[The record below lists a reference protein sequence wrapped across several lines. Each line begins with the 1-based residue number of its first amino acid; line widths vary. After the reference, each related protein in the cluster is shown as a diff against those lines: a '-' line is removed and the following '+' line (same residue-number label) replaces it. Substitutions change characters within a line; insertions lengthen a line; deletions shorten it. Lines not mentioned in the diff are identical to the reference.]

1 MSLRTFL
8 LAIGAATLA
17 FPLCARAELPT
28 ITVRVTH
35 PGVDTGTVEVSL
47 FNSADTFMKK
57 PFLQFSGHLDEDGVY
72 TATFA
77 AVPQGE
83 YAVVVVHDENDNGT
97 LDRGFLGLGGES
109 YAFSNGARPW
119 FGWPDF
125 ADAAFEVDQSVQL
138 DIALD

>member
-1 MSLRTFL
+1 MSLRIL
-8 LAIGAATLA
+8 LSALCAATLA

-35 PGVDTGTVEVSL
+35 PGVETGTVEVSL
-47 FNSADTFMKK
+47 FNSAETFMKK
-57 PFLQFSGHLDEDGVY
+57 PFLQYSGHLEKDGSF

-77 AVPQGE
+77 AVPEGK
-83 YAVVVVHDENDNGT
+83 YAVVVVHDENDNGI

-109 YAFSNGARPW
+109 YAFSNGVRPW

-125 ADAAFEVDQSVQL
+125 DDAAFTVEQSVQV